1 MGLFNIFSKNATK
14 PYKDEGLNKIYELL
28 FCDNINLFKTE
39 KKSLLYP
46 WDILLSDNPNKE
58 KLRAIATDKS
68 LEGRHR
74 MLAYNLLGI
83 NGETTNEKE
92 LLGVIVEVA
101 LPEGLDVLAAF
112 SDGSA
117 RYINHSEKILVWET
131 QTEQSNEL
139 IKELFSDSKI
149 VVNQIGPWDKERKP
163 FPTRGMV
170 RMTFL
175 VSNGLYFGEG
185 SFDALQ
191 REPMAGDV
199 INSAMQLMTYL
210 TKQAL

>member
-1 MGLFNIFSKNATK
+1 M
-14 PYKDEGLNKIYELL
+14 
-28 FCDNINLFKTE
+28 FKTE
-39 KKSLLYP
+39 TKSLIYP
-46 WDILLSDNPNKE
+46 WETLLSDNPNKT
-58 KLRAIATDKS
+58 KLKAIAIDKS

-74 MLAYNLLGI
+74 MLAYNLLSA

-101 LPEGLDVLAAF
+101 LPQGLDVLAAF
-112 SDGSA
+112 SDESA
-117 RYINHSEKILVWET
+117 RYINHSEKIIVWET

-139 IKELFSDSKI
+139 TNKLFSDSKI

-163 FPTRGMV
+163 FATKGMV

-185 SFDALQ
+185 SFEALQ

-210 TKQAL
+210 TQQAL